1 MNHEPSPVKGIPL
14 PTPFPVGPVHVY
26 LIEGPEPTLI
36 DTGPNMEEAWEALVE
51 GLAWLGLSFRRIHRL
66 IITHGHADHYGLAAR
81 IVKASGAQVLAH
93 EGDARFI
100 EEHPEELY
108 RWTAFLER
116 FLPQAGLSPSQ
127 ASWFRERINQRHAGY
142 AEAVKLSGRLRDG
155 DELRIGGLIL
165 RVVHTPGHSPGSLC
179 LYEPREGFLL
189 SGDTL
194 LEKITPNPVLQAFD
208 NFFGERFENLVHY
221 LESLKKL
228 EALPIRKVLPGHR
241 SEIQNVKTRIEAI
254 RLKIEE
260 RKGKLLEILRGR
272 ELTLLQATER
282 LFPDLD
288 ERQLLLALFDG
299 LAHLDLLKREGL
311 VEYRRKNGLI
321 LVRSPEA

>member
-1 MNHEPSPVKGIPL
+1 MNHEPLPVKGIPL

-36 DTGPNMEEAWEALVE
+36 DTGPNLEEAWEALVE
-51 GLAWLGLSFRRIHRL
+51 GLAWLGLSFRRIRRL
-66 IITHGHADHYGLAAR
+66 ILTHGHADHYGLAAR

-100 EEHPEELY
+100 EEHPEALY

-127 ASWFRERINQRHAGY
+127 AAWFRERINRRHAGY

-165 RVVHTPGHSPGSLC
+165 RVVHTPGHSPGSIC
-179 LYEPREGFLL
+179 LYEPREGLL
-189 SGDTL
+189 FSGDTL

-208 NFFGERFENLVHY
+208 DFFGERFENLVHY

-228 EALPIRKVLPGHR
+228 EALPLRKVLPGHR
-241 SEIQNVKTRIEAI
+241 GEVKDVKTCIGEI

-260 RKGKLLEILRGR
+260 RKGKLLEILRAGER
-272 ELTLLQATER
+272 TLLQATER

-311 VEYRRKNGLI
+311 VEYQQQNGLI
-321 LVRSPEA
+321 LVRSL